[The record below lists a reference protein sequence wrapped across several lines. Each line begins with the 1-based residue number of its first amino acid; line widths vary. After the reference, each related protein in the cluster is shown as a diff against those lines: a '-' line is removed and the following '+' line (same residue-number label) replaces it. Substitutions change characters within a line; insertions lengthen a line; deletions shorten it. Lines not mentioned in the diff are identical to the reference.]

1 MYQSK
6 EKNTEGA
13 ITAMG
18 VAGNMERKKK
28 ARFLLNEE
36 PGLHEIS
43 SVVEL
48 FYNSQRKPEHLSLT
62 PSPFVDV
69 ARHNPLL
76 PPTQELTTANWSV
89 QEPG

>member
-48 FYNSQRKPEHLSLT
+48 FYNSQRKPEQPWRACPWPSLT
-62 PSPFVDV
+62 SSGFQGD
-69 ARHNPLL
+69 RGLWH
-76 PPTQELTTANWSV
+76 SRR
-89 QEPG
+89 